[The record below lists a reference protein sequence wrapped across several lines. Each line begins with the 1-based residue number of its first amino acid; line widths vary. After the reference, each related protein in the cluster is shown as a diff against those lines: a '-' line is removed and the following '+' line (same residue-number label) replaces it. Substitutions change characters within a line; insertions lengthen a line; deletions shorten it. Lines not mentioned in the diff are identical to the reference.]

1 MKQKSFF
8 RQSVVWCVILFINVL
23 LLAGIGWVAFGNK
36 GVNDSTE
43 TMGRIIVE
51 LQKFRIKTNADP
63 DAAWDLTHGEYSA
76 LLTSMIQEATKASR
90 DQQTF
95 AAHSFHIVLG
105 AILGFLSASATM
117 VFQVSGEKPEESP
130 PPHVADGA
138 DEET

>member
-1 MKQKSFF
+1 MKQKTFF
-8 RQSVVWCVILFINVL
+8 QQSVVWCIILVINVL

-36 GVNDSTE
+36 GVNEPTE
-43 TMGRIIVE
+43 TTGRIIME
-51 LQKFRIKTNADP
+51 LQKFRVKTDADP
-63 DAAWDLTHGEYSA
+63 DGPWDLTHGEYSA

-117 VFQVSGEKPEESP
+117 VFQGTNGKAGESDTP
-130 PPHVADGA
+130 PGADGS
-138 DEET
+138 DEGT

>member
-8 RQSVVWCVILFINVL
+8 RQAVVWCIILFINVL
-23 LLAGIGWVAFGNK
+23 LLAGIGWVAFGNT
-36 GVNDSTE
+36 GVSDPTE
-43 TMGRIIVE
+43 ITGRIITE
-51 LQKFRIKTNADP
+51 LRMVRLKTEADP
-63 DAAWDLTHGEYSA
+63 GAAWDLTHGEYST

-117 VFQVSGEKPEESP
+117 VFQVSGEKPEESLP
-130 PPHVADGA
+130 PPVSDGA
-138 DEET
+138 DEGP